1 MGGRLGPGG
10 SMGGGEL
17 GGSMPGSLGCGFW
30 GEFGPGALMSGDL
43 GVVMQQGMQVVFRGS
58 TDASH
63 RLRIRVCSR
72 SEREPAEALSS
83 VTFCACVANGRVRR
97 RMTPGMVVTSS
108 FFAASCA
115 TPRIPARS
123 VQWESHP

>member
-43 GVVMQQGMQVVFRGS
+43 GVVMQQGH
-58 TDASH
+58 ASGVP
-63 RLRIRVCSR
+63 RLDRCQ
-72 SEREPAEALSS
+72 PSS
-83 VTFCACVANGRVRR
+83 PNSGLL
-97 RMTPGMVVTSS
+97 
-108 FFAASCA
+108 
-115 TPRIPARS
+115 
-123 VQWESHP
+123 EE